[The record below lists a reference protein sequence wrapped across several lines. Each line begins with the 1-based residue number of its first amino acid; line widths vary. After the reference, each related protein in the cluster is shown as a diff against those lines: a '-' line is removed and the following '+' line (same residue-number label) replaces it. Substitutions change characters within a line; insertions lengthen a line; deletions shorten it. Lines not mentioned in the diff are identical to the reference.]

1 MTRLT
6 EEKTG
11 IDISDSVVMG
21 DVQQNILK
29 TDVCP
34 SCSASNVR
42 VMKCQEVGCTSKQFC
57 ELCHINC
64 RYSEGSSTRFD
75 SGVGLGP
82 LCSECLDAKFA
93 AWKKRLEQLERERLE
108 RERLER
114 EILASKARYEQE
126 RLAGEAQEAQET
138 RERLAR
144 EARYEQERLERERLE
159 RERLERERRE
169 QQRRAREHRKKKIQV
184 KTYFGFVL
192 LWTIIYWTFYT
203 SLGVGQG
210 WMIDLFASLLTS
222 ATCCAPF
229 CYLIFIKAILNG
241 KRDPLFQNEG
251 SGRQ

>member
-6 EEKTG
+6 EEKMG
-11 IDISDSVVMG
+11 IGISDSVVMG

-29 TDVCP
+29 IGECP
-34 SCSASNVR
+34 SCSASNVK
-42 VMKCQEVGCTSKQFC
+42 VMKCQDKQCTSKKFC
-57 ELCHINC
+57 ELCHANC
-64 RYSEGSSTRFD
+64 RYSEGRVTRFD
-75 SGVGLGP
+75 SGAGSGP
-82 LCSECLDAKFA
+82 FCSGCLTAKITQFDLE
-93 AWKKRLEQLERERLE
+93 KKERERI
-108 RERLER
+108 ER
-114 EILASKARYEQE
+114 EILASRARYEQE
-126 RLAGEAQEAQET
+126 RLAIEAQEAQET

-169 QQRRAREHRKKKIQV
+169 QQRRAREHRKKKIQA

-203 SLGVGQG
+203 SLGVGGG
-210 WMIDLFASLLTS
+210 WVIDLFASLLTS

-241 KRDPLFQNEG
+241 KRVPLFQNEG
-251 SGRQ
+251 